1 MKFKNQLLIVFVLVL
16 FAGCNNAT
24 EKTSVT
30 INAADAIYYGGD
42 ILTMEGDSAQY
53 AESIVVK
60 DGKIAFVGSKDEAFV
75 ASKFK
80 PAVQK
85 NSKGKVIVI
94 EGATHDGIR
103 HNKRAM
109 EEVKT
114 WFQKYYN

>member
-1 MKFKNQLLIVFVLVL
+1 MAPEDYVTGLKAVKVPLLVI
-16 FAGCNNAT
+16 
-24 EKTSVT
+24 
-30 INAADAIYYGGD
+30 
-42 ILTMEGDSAQY
+42 
-53 AESIVVK
+53 
-60 DGKIAFVGSKDEAFV
+60 VGSKDEAFV

-94 EGATHDGIR
+94 EGATHEGIR